1 MLLGPVGQK
10 ECGRSAVALSILVE
24 MTKSKFSRRFQ
35 RCLCKVWQNA
45 VSTHPVSHIWA
56 DKTTTIT
63 KSAPASG
70 FTGAG
75 EHHRSV
81 PVAAICQGTG
91 SEIPRKPGSMLGAC
105 VRVTNVGSEE
115 FDEVH
120 RRALASGRA
129 ERG

>member
-1 MLLGPVGQK
+1 MAASFAVFSSDK
-10 ECGRSAVALSILVE
+10 VVRS
-24 MTKSKFSRRFQ
+24 K
-35 RCLCKVWQNA
+35 
-45 VSTHPVSHIWA
+45 
-56 DKTTTIT
+56 
-63 KSAPASG
+63 
-70 FTGAG
+70 
-75 EHHRSV
+75 
-81 PVAAICQGTG
+81 GTG